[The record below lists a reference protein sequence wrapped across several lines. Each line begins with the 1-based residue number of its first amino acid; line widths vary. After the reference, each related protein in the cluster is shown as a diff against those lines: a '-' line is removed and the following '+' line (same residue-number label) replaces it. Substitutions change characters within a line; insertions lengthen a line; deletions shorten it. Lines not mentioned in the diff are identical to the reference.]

1 MNKLILPLVLA
12 TLLSVTTG
20 LRAAPTNA
28 GTINI
33 GTVAVNTNTG
43 FFLDSNYAE
52 LTNGGIRVGYFS
64 ESEAQIK
71 ALVSGWSDSAVFNNT
86 NGTTTEYSTAT
97 YSHYEQLNS
106 LFTQVGTGGSNGS
119 TVSGW
124 NFSTNGTIAG
134 TSTGVSSSI
143 VPAGTQLYVW
153 AFNILSYT
161 SADFNGTTQWGLF
174 TGESSWLAPSA
185 GTISLDLA
193 QVAPSGVVIGSDLGS
208 LGSGSPKVNSVA
220 LAPEPATWGLLLCA
234 VFLLSIVGFRRGRL
248 AKFFHTGALL
258 LILNCGAQAQNDTN
272 AVFVTFLG
280 TQTASSNIPNQISIT
295 NVGGGW
301 NYSAAAQYVGTNW
314 NQFLKP
320 ATPIGDGS
328 GNSTLNSTV
337 YFQTVSNSVL
347 KNPAGSNTT
356 ITLSGTMTITRQDSS
371 ATRTEPNSTSGSP
384 TNSSLNPPG
393 LNDNGWR
400 IYRYENYTTWTFANL
415 VTNSNYLL
423 FVYGAYLNGVNHAGC
438 YVRLT
443 NSNIFDVGQSFLDV
457 QGTTD
462 GNVFQN
468 AAGVISPV
476 PSAPAGLVCSNSNFS
491 TWGVIPAVSDV
502 NGKII
507 FNMTRP
513 GVSSSYSTIAT
524 NSSENSTTASTGG
537 YWLNGFQLIPY
548 PISAITAQPSSAPSV
563 TSGSTA
569 SLSVTAT
576 NWYTNSNITYQ
587 WQLNGTNLTN
597 GITGTGSTI
606 SGATSATLNVSNAGS
621 SDAGTYTVVVSNP
634 GGSVT
639 SSNSVLAVSS
649 SIIAPSI
656 VTQPATTNVSAG
668 STASLSVSANG
679 TAPLA
684 YQWQWSTDGT
694 NFSNIGSNNAI
705 LSITNAQIVNS
716 GYYNVT
722 ITNSAGS
729 VISSNAVLTITQNQ
743 ITNQPTGGLYTNGA
757 SNTLSVS
764 VAANPPPSF
773 QWQLSTDGYH
783 YTNITGGTGSSLPL
797 TVSSS
802 NSGFFRVV
810 ASNSVGATTSSVV
823 YSGIASTTLGTPTL
837 SPANNAVSVNRD
849 TPFKLTFSGPPM
861 VGSSGTIRVYNAAN
875 NALVASY
882 NLGTMTIA
890 PGTYQSGTNAPY
902 TIFHQ
907 TTKSINGNS
916 VTYTPIISL
925 GSQPGPTN
933 FPITPAGYNSNTAII
948 TLPASTTLSYGTS
961 YYVQMDPGV
970 FVDTNGA
977 AYPGISDTTSWTFT
991 VKAAGPTNGTTSIVV
1006 GNDGTTTDF
1015 STLEGAAEFVPTSNT
1030 TPTTVTI
1037 HQGFYPEVVYWKSPY
1052 VTIQGQG
1059 RTNTVIAFI
1068 NNNYVNP
1075 STATRPVM
1083 DVVTSHVTLQDLTI
1097 YNLTPFNGSQAESIY
1112 TYGSSL
1118 SLVRVG
1124 LYSYQDTLLANAGS
1138 LFVSDSYI
1146 EGNVDYMWGTA
1157 ATFIQRSDLRE
1168 NANDAGAIAGYSQAR
1183 NASNG
1188 YGFSFVNCTLD
1199 AYPGIT
1205 NNSSS
1210 LSRSFS
1216 AEYPFN
1222 QTAYINCRMGPH
1234 IEPAGWQLYDGTG
1247 VTSQLWEY
1255 QSRDL
1260 SNNLLTSSV
1269 LTNRPTYNRSFSVNG
1284 TKIVY
1289 TPAQNNSPDVLANG
1303 QISAA
1308 LAAIMTNSTQILGW
1322 TPSSSPDAVITPTS
1336 NAIMIYQ
1343 GSSFTDPGATVVDPA
1358 DGTLSI
1364 ALGNGTVDPTTIGSY
1379 TVTYG
1384 YTNSLRIPAPPA
1396 TMTVTVAAIPTAS
1409 ISFSGTNVPYNGNP
1423 RPVAITTTPSNV
1435 AVAVTYN
1442 GSATAPTAVGAY
1454 AVNASVTASNYQG
1467 SNSTTLTIYDARALW
1482 RQAFYGTTSNSGNAA
1497 DSADPYGTGLSN
1509 LQNYTL
1515 GNNPTLPATNPLG
1528 NTTSSNGLFNLSF
1541 TAVPAGNGVGYAGLT
1556 RYYALESSTNP
1567 AGPVWSSISG
1577 YDSIAASN
1585 QTVSFSTNTTNFT
1598 NWFVRI
1604 RAWLQ

>member
-1 MNKLILPLVLA
+1 MKKLILPLVTA
-12 TLLSVTTG
+12 TLFSLSTG
-20 LRAAPTNA
+20 LRAASTNA
-28 GTINI
+28 GSINI

-43 FFLDSNYAE
+43 FFLSSNYGQ

-71 ALVSGWSDSAVFNNT
+71 ALVSGWSDSAVFNNA
-86 NGTTTEYSTAT
+86 NGTTTEYSIPT
-97 YSHYEQLNS
+97 YSHFEQLNS

-134 TSTGVSSSI
+134 TSLGVSASVVAS
-143 VPAGTQLYVW
+143 GTQLYVW

-185 GTISLDLA
+185 GTISLDPA
-193 QVAPSGVVIGSDLGS
+193 EVTSSGVIIGTSLDPLGAGV
-208 LGSGSPKVNSVA
+208 LTVNSLA
-220 LAPEPATWGLLLCA
+220 LAPEPTTWGFLLFSVILFFGVSLRRRYLAKIAGKGTLILLLSGA
-234 VFLLSIVGFRRGRL
+234 IS
-248 AKFFHTGALL
+248 AHATG
-258 LILNCGAQAQNDTN
+258 DTN
-272 AVFVTFLG
+272 AIFFCVAGNSASAG
-280 TQTASSNIPNQISIT
+280 TTQNYAAPGSGWVYSAVAQVPGTTWNYFGIPSGTAASSATTGTFQI
-295 NVGGGW
+295 G
-301 NYSAAAQYVGTNW
+301 A
-314 NQFLKP
+314 P
-320 ATPIGDGS
+320 
-328 GNSTLNSTV
+328 
-337 YFQTVSNSVL
+337 SNSVV

-356 ITLSGTMTITRQDSS
+356 ILLNANVTVPTAVASRVEPNNGNWGSVSQTTAPLTAGWRIYNSSDYVTFSLTNLVPNQNYLLYTYAAYVNAAAYGGACVVLSSGNVPSGGASWLDVPGCPGGTLFNTNTPGAFVPVAGAAAGVTNSSAQAPWGAIQAVTDSSGNLAFSCGRPGRTNGVGLVSFPSLANSTLSGTG
-371 ATRTEPNSTSGSP
+371 GSWI
-384 TNSSLNPPG
+384 N
-393 LNDNGWR
+393 
-400 IYRYENYTTWTFANL
+400 A
-415 VTNSNYLL
+415 
-423 FVYGAYLNGVNHAGC
+423 
-438 YVRLT
+438 
-443 NSNIFDVGQSFLDV
+443 
-457 QGTTD
+457 
-462 GNVFQN
+462 FQ
-468 AAGVISPV
+468 V
-476 PSAPAGLVCSNSNFS
+476 
-491 TWGVIPAVSDV
+491 
-502 NGKII
+502 
-507 FNMTRP
+507 
-513 GVSSSYSTIAT
+513 
-524 NSSENSTTASTGG
+524 
-537 YWLNGFQLIPY
+537 IPY
-548 PISAITAQPSSAPSV
+548 PVAVISVQPSSAPSV

-576 NWYTNSNITYQ
+576 NWYTNNNITYQ
-587 WQLNGTNLTN
+587 WQLNGTKLTN
-597 GITGTGSTI
+597 GSTGTGSTI

-639 SSNSVLAVSS
+639 SSNSVLDVSS

-668 STASLSVSANG
+668 STASISVSANG
-679 TAPLA
+679 TAPLT

-705 LSITNAQIVNS
+705 LSITSAQITNS

-743 ITNQPTGGLYTNGA
+743 ITNQPTGGLFTNGA

-764 VAANPPPSF
+764 VAVNPPPTY
-773 QWQLSTDGYH
+773 QWQLSVDGYRF
-783 YTNITGGTGSSLPL
+783 TNVTGGTGSTLPL
-797 TVSSS
+797 TMSSN
-802 NSGFFRVV
+802 NSGFYRVIS
-810 ASNSVGATTSSVV
+810 SNSVGATTSSVV
-823 YSGIASTTLGTPTL
+823 FSGIASTTLGTPTL

-849 TPFKLTFSGPPM
+849 TPFKLTFSGTPV
-861 VGSSGTIRVYNAAN
+861 VGSSGTIRVYNATN

-882 NLGTMTIA
+882 NMGTMTIA

-1037 HQGFYPEVVYWKSPY
+1037 RQGFYPEVVYWKSPN

-1083 DVVTSHVTLQDLTI
+1083 DVVTSRVTLQDLAI
-1097 YNLTPFNGSQAESIY
+1097 YNMTPYNGSQAETIY
-1112 TYGSSL
+1112 TYGSNL
-1118 SLVRVG
+1118 NLIRVG

-1138 LFVSDSYI
+1138 LFVTDSYI

-1157 ATFIQRSDLRE
+1157 ATYFQRCELK
-1168 NANDAGAIAGYSQAR
+1168 ANTNNGSAVAGYTQAR

-1188 YGFSFVNCTLD
+1188 YGFSYVNCTLD
-1199 AYPGIT
+1199 AYPGVT
-1205 NNSSS
+1205 NNSYS

-1234 IEPAGWQLYDGTG
+1234 IVPAGWQLYDGTG

-1284 TKIVY
+1284 TNIVY
-1289 TPAQNNSPDVLANG
+1289 TAAQNNSPDVLANG

-1322 TPSSSPDAVITPTS
+1322 TPTSSPDAVITPTS
-1336 NAIMIYQ
+1336 NAITIYQ
-1343 GSSFTDPGATVVDPA
+1343 GSSFADPGATVVDPA

-1364 ALGNGTVDPTTIGSY
+1364 ASGNGTVDPTTIGSY

-1384 YTNSLRIPAPPA
+1384 YTNSLRIPAAPA

-1423 RPVAITTTPSNV
+1423 RPVAVTTTPSNV

-1442 GSATAPTAVGAY
+1442 GSATAPTAVGTY

-1467 SNSTTLTIYDARALW
+1467 SNSTTLTIYDASALW

-1528 NTTSSNGLFNLSF
+1528 NTTSSNGLFTLSF
-1541 TAVPAGNGVGYAGLT
+1541 TAVPAGNGAGYAGLT
-1556 RYYALESSTNP
+1556 RHYALESSTNP